1 MVKLYLSD
9 PSEFSSLSDHF
20 FGGSIMADITIK
32 EMIRSEQLQHQRK
45 KKITFGPN
53 HKIVI

>member
-1 MVKLYLSD
+1 MKLYLSD
-9 PSEFSSLSDHF
+9 PSEFSSLSDF
-20 FGGSIMADITIK
+20 FLKSIMADITIK